1 MPALA
6 RKLRLHDY
14 FALAF
19 GTMIGT
25 GWLVLMDDWLG
36 RGGPAGAAL
45 AFAIGGVIL
54 LPVGYVYGQWVR
66 RLPDAAGEAAYTA
79 QVFPP
84 IVSYFTGWMMLLAY
98 FIVCPWEAV
107 ALGKIAAYIFPS
119 LDTFELY
126 RVAGQPV
133 FLTRLVLGILLTLL
147 LATINYRGIRLSAN
161 FQKIMTSMVLLI
173 FLALVGISAFRG
185 APVNFHPVFR
195 TTPFLSILLAL
206 QIVPYFMTGF
216 ESVPKY
222 AEEANPDFRQKS
234 YMSAIGLALGVGAG
248 FYALCILAV
257 AFIAP
262 WPSLLGARFAT
273 AIAFE
278 HGLGRH
284 WIVQLILVMALFGL
298 FQCFN
303 GNFAA
308 STRLLFAYARRG
320 TVAPRFAAV
329 HAVFATPS
337 VAVIGIT
344 VGTLLGLLLGDAILV
359 PITEV
364 GSMASAL
371 GWLAACL
378 SFWLVARRPTRPTLL
393 PSESQDRAAS
403 PVSAPHHPEPGAAS
417 RPVPT
422 PQHTDPVSAAGP
434 VAATE
439 HPESDTAALL
449 QAPRIGT
456 LILTALGILVSFLL
470 LLMKLLPVFP
480 GHFTHTEWLA
490 LALWLLLGAILRRRQ
505 PST

>member
-45 AFAIGGVIL
+45 GFAIGGVIL
-54 LPVGYVYGQWVR
+54 LPVGYVYGQWVK

-79 QVFPP
+79 EVFPP

-107 ALGKIAAYIFPS
+107 ALGKIAAYIFPA

-133 FLTRLVLGILLTLL
+133 FLPRLILGIALTLL
-147 LATINYRGIRLSAN
+147 LATINYRGLRLSAN
-161 FQKIMTSMVLLI
+161 FQKSMSSMVLLI
-173 FLALVGISAFRG
+173 FVALVGISAACG
-185 APVNFHPVFR
+185 APANFHPAFR
-195 TTPFLSILLAL
+195 ATPLLSILLTL

-222 AEEANPDFRQKS
+222 AEEANPDFRNTS
-234 YMSAIGLALGVGAG
+234 YMQAIGLALGVGAF
-248 FYALCILAV
+248 FYAVCILAV
-257 AFIAP
+257 AYIAP
-262 WPSLLGARFAT
+262 WQSLLGKRFAT

-278 HGLGRH
+278 HGLGKH
-284 WIVQLILVMALFGL
+284 WPVQLILVMALFGL

-320 TVAPRFAAV
+320 TVAPRFATI
-329 HAVFATPS
+329 HAKFSTPS

-344 VGTLLGLLLGDAILV
+344 LETFIGLLLGDSILV
-359 PITEV
+359 PVTEV

-371 GWLAACL
+371 GWLAACI
-378 SFWLVARRPTRPTLL
+378 SFWQVESRSPSDPAEPAAQAGRHIPRVATRAIT
-393 PSESQDRAAS
+393 
-403 PVSAPHHPEPGAAS
+403 
-417 RPVPT
+417 
-422 PQHTDPVSAAGP
+422 AAGI
-434 VAATE
+434 A
-439 HPESDTAALL
+439 
-449 QAPRIGT
+449 
-456 LILTALGILVSFLL
+456 VSSLL
-470 LLMKLLPVFP
+470 LLMKLIPAFP
-480 GHFTHTEWLA
+480 GHFTHSEWIA
-490 LALWLLLGAILRRRQ
+490 LAIWLILGASLHRR
-505 PST
+505 STPAAPQRAN